1 MENNTTNNE
10 LEQMRQQLQMLHD
23 KLDKQEI
30 ISDKMVRNAINAK
43 MSWIKKY
50 TYMQMYLLV
59 PFCAAIW
66 LALKYMVNL
75 SWYCYAFMVIM
86 TIVDSVWDYRIN
98 IASLK
103 AEEVEKNSL
112 KGTMQ
117 KLIDMKQM
125 RKKSFA
131 IMLPLVIVWLAW
143 VGIEMWQNL
152 GELSGL
158 DDVLKGAA
166 HGGFIGFLIGLPVGI
181 FAAWRIYS
189 KMQRTNDEAIAQIKE
204 LTNEEL

>member
-1 MENNTTNNE
+1 MENNTINNE

-30 ISDKMVRNAINAK
+30 ISDKMVRNAVNAK

-66 LALKYMVNL
+66 LGLKYMVNL

-152 GELSGL
+152 GDLSGL
-158 DDVLKGAA
+158 DDALKGAA
-166 HGGFIGFLIGLPVGI
+166 HGGFIGLLIGLPVGI

-204 LTNEEL
+204 LTNEE

>member
-30 ISDKMVRNAINAK
+30 ISDKMVRNAVNAK

-50 TYMQMYLLV
+50 TYMQMFLLV

-66 LALKYMVNL
+66 LGLKYMVNL

-86 TIVDSVWDYRIN
+86 AIVDSVWDYRIN

-112 KGTMQ
+112 KDTMQ

-131 IMLPLVIVWLAW
+131 VMLPLVIVWLAW

-152 GELSGL
+152 GDLSDL
-158 DDVLKGAA
+158 DDALKGAA

-181 FAAWRIYS
+181 FATWRIYS

-204 LTNEEL
+204 LTNEE

>member
-30 ISDKMVRNAINAK
+30 ISDKMVRNAVNAK

-50 TYMQMYLLV
+50 TYIQMYLLV

-66 LALKYMVNL
+66 LGLKYMANL

-112 KGTMQ
+112 KDTMQ

-131 IMLPLVIVWLAW
+131 VMLPLVIVWLAW

-152 GELSGL
+152 GDLSGL
-158 DDVLKGAA
+158 DDALKGAA
-166 HGGFIGFLIGLPVGI
+166 HGGFIGLLIGIPVGI

-204 LTNEEL
+204 LTNEE